1 MGELILDVV
10 GRLLPLRLR
19 LLLLH
24 RVLHGV
30 VSLRSLVLSGVAVQ
44 HLLILLEPLLLRRA
58 LSICRDKLSARNRL
72 SAFISDLSD
81 MLRDQEEVE
90 PVPLGDSVVQHC
102 PRGRVVGVLAS
113 QGEDPRVDPLLHHDE
128 AKAGRVV
135 C

>member
-1 MGELILDVV
+1 MGVLAWRGHPHCAWPVVVHVRQLVADLLQDVRLQACVVVDHDVV
-10 GRLLPLRLR
+10 GRG
-19 LLLLH
+19 H
-24 RVLHGV
+24 
-30 VSLRSLVLSGVAVQ
+30 
-44 HLLILLEPLLLRRA
+44 RA